1 KGGLNMS
8 TVTGNDIDNPKLHP
22 SFHIGGFANFMIA
35 EKIAIQPELLFSG
48 KGSKSDLQG
57 TYKLGYAQIPI
68 LVQYVDQSGFYAEV
82 GPQAGLLM
90 SAKLK
95 NSGGSGDVKS
105 QFKSPDFSW
114 VAGLGYKMANG
125 FGIGARYD
133 FGYYN
138 VANSGII
145 RNKTI
150 MISILY
156 TFGSTA
162 E

>member
-1 KGGLNMS
+1 MKKIISFFLFAFVAIAAYSQPLFGVKGGLNMS

-82 GPQAGLLM
+82 GPQAGL
-90 SAKLK
+90 
-95 NSGGSGDVKS
+95 
-105 QFKSPDFSW
+105 
-114 VAGLGYKMANG
+114 
-125 FGIGARYD
+125 
-133 FGYYN
+133 
-138 VANSGII
+138 
-145 RNKTI
+145 
-150 MISILY
+150 
-156 TFGSTA
+156 
-162 E
+162 